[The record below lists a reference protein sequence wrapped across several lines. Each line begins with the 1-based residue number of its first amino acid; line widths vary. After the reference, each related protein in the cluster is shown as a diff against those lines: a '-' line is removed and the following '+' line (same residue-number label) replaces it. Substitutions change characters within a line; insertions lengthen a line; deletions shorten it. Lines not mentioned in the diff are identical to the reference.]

1 MQEQIEIWSKAG
13 AFSTKH
19 RGSKHKRKRATAGE
33 IFDVEAKRGSVIAAS
48 VNTQQVE
55 GGKFKSTII
64 DLEAIEQLA
73 EEKRKKRK
81 TMFNK
86 QGVPV
91 NQEDGYSY
99 ESSSEEEDSFHSE
112 SDPDE
117 PALLKELRRGSAS

>member
-1 MQEQIEIWSKAG
+1 MGNILDEISPEMQQQIEIRSKAG

-48 VNTQQVE
+48 VNTEQVE

-73 EEKRKKRK
+73 EEKKKKRK

-86 QGVPV
+86 QGVQV
-91 NQEDGYSY
+91 N
-99 ESSSEEEDSFHSE
+99 
-112 SDPDE
+112 
-117 PALLKELRRGSAS
+117 